1 MNKEKFVVQVRLI
14 PISTHATQIRQQ
26 LFVIART
33 SNEEA
38 ALDIQAETQSAL
50 MCLESGKG
58 GITFYK
64 LVSDEGISKE
74 TTAETFNS
82 AVKTEVTL
90 RAATLD
96 HFMIETF
103 VRELR

>member
-1 MNKEKFVVQVRLI
+1 MSKEKFVVQVRLV
-14 PISTHATQIRQQ
+14 PISSHAVMIRQQ
-26 LFVIART
+26 LFVVAT
-33 SNEEA
+33 AANEETA
-38 ALDIQAETQSAL
+38 IELQSETQSAL

-64 LVSDEGISKE
+64 LVSDEGISKD
-74 TTAETFNS
+74 TTAETYNT

-103 VRELR
+103 IRELR